1 MQVLAVLPEL
11 PPEERYKEEA
21 AHQSQLQPQY
31 VVPQYPIHP
40 QLSAVPPTIKTFSEE
55 VPRSPIG
62 EVPEVHAARQ
72 AHLKAYKE
80 AAANLPHLAQH
91 YQDPVTTTTQTPN
104 WVYQQHQTVPTTVQH
119 PGLVYQQ
126 YLVHQQQAVGHV
138 VQDTPEVARAKAEH
152 AAAVAAALG

>member
-1 MQVLAVLPEL
+1 MAVLPEL
-11 PPEERYKEEA
+11 PPEEHYTEGV
-21 AHQSQLQPQY
+21 AHQIQPQY

-55 VPRSPIG
+55 IPRSTIG

-72 AHLKAYKE
+72 AHLKAYQE
-80 AAANLPHLAQH
+80 AAANLPRLIDNTALY
-91 YQDPVTTTTQTPN
+91 YQVPVTTTTQTPS
-104 WVYQQHQTVPTTVQH
+104 WLYQQHQQH

>member
-1 MQVLAVLPEL
+1 MAVLPEL
-11 PPEERYKEEA
+11 PPEERYKEESS
-21 AHQSQLQPQY
+21 HQPQY
-31 VVPQYPIHP
+31 VVPQYHP

-55 VPRSPIG
+55 IPRSPIG

-72 AHLKAYKE
+72 AHLKAYQE
-80 AAANLPHLAQH
+80 AAASLPRLVDNTVQH
-91 YQDPVTTTTQTPN
+91 YQVPVTTTTQTPN
-104 WVYQQHQTVPTTVQH
+104 WVYSAQH